1 MDASRGRRR
10 LPRRAGG
17 DGALICDNHNH
28 LVLTGDADA
37 MVAAAAAAG
46 IGQFAF
52 AEHVFHLT
60 DAIETNRYLADCA
73 VRWSEGPEITVAG
86 YLAAV
91 GAADRR
97 HPEVAVTVG
106 IEFDFVPEVEGLAD
120 HTRELTLAHP
130 WDVTLGSVHA
140 LADDRSIF
148 ESTDEVAPEEA
159 WADYHGRLLAA
170 VGSGLFDVV
179 THPLRLVASKLEP
192 PADLPDRLD
201 ELAGAA
207 ASAGVALEVNGS
219 DLRLARPLVEQL
231 IAAVA
236 RRGAPVSLGSDAH
249 RPRNVGS
256 VLPAIELLRAAGISE
271 ALCFE
276 RREAKAEPL
285 A

>member
-1 MDASRGRRR
+1 
-10 LPRRAGG
+10 
-17 DGALICDNHNH
+17 
-28 LVLTGDADA
+28 

-46 IGQFAF
+46 IGKFAF

-60 DAIETNRYLADCA
+60 DAIAANRYLVACA
-73 VRWSEGPEITVAG
+73 ERWSEGPGITVAS
-86 YLAAV
+86 YLAAAR
-91 GAADRR
+91 AAGER

-106 IEFDFVPEVEGLAD
+106 VEFDFVPEVAGLAD
-120 HTRELTLAHP
+120 HTRELTQAQP
-130 WDVTLGSVHA
+130 WDLILGSVHA

-148 ESTDEVAPEEA
+148 ESTDEISPEEA
-159 WADYHGRLLAA
+159 WTDYHARLLAA
-170 VGSGLFDVV
+170 VESGLFDVV

-207 ASAGVALEVNGS
+207 AAVGVALEVNGS
-219 DLRLARPLVEQL
+219 DLRLAQPLVEQL

-256 VLPAIELLRAAGISE
+256 VLLAVELLRAAGVRE
-271 ALCFE
+271 AMGFE
-276 RREAKAEPL
+276 RRVARSELL